1 MRGRIHDPAR
11 LSLRRA
17 ARTAIVVPP
26 LFALCLVGFHNQQV
40 ATFAAFG
47 AVAMLAFADF
57 IGPPAACIG
66 AYAVLT
72 ACGVVLIAGATLLSR
87 TTWPAVAGMAAA
99 GFLVTFSGVLGGYVA
114 AGGLAATLSFVLA
127 VAVPAGPADLPA
139 RLAGWC
145 LAGAVS
151 AIAAAVLWPARP
163 RVALRQWA
171 ADASTR
177 LADLIDA
184 LDRPEPDPTYLPE
197 LRAGAAEAVTLLES
211 NYANTHY
218 RPAGPATHDEAFAYL
233 VDELR
238 WSQQFADELASDRLS
253 SGPPAEEDRRL
264 AGATAATLRRTAV
277 GLVDSDHPIDL
288 GPLEG
293 ARRENRVALQASLR
307 RMLRQKKAP
316 GAVAQRLQRSY
327 SVRVLSFAVL
337 SAAVNASLTAG
348 KTVAVSDF
356 DVPPVAPTGS
366 PALRR
371 LNAILGSHLRIESVW
386 CRAAIRAAVALAA
399 AILIAKLGR
408 LEHGFWVV
416 LATTSVL
423 KSSAT
428 STRHTAWQAL
438 LGTLAGFGIASAL
451 MLTSGGN
458 PEALWVALPISVF
471 LAVYTP
477 TAVHFMIGQA
487 MFTLMVIVLFN
498 LIGPEGWRTGL
509 VRVEDI
515 LVGVGT
521 AVIVGTIFWPRGA
534 YGELRASVAS
544 LFETG
549 GAYFAAAARRVLG
562 RATEWEAEAAA
573 AHVVACGH
581 RASEAFATFLAEP
594 GPRRLPVSIWS
605 ELLVAGNQFRV
616 AGDALRVVDRL
627 STPAAAP
634 AAVIALLVTAAGNL
648 EQAILRAGR
657 TIVEPVPPPVPAG
670 NPTGLQPGAVAGI
683 VADALSSRT
692 DLADVELDHIIALAW
707 TAEWI
712 EHVSYALNRLA
723 APLDQV
729 RAVAGRPWWQ

>member
-1 MRGRIHDPAR
+1 MRGRVHDPGR

-264 AGATAATLRRTAV
+264 AGATAVPRSVAAV
-277 GLVDSDHPIDL
+277 AP
-288 GPLEG
+288 
-293 ARRENRVALQASLR
+293 ASLR
-307 RMLRQKKAP
+307 SSSAGGPLDSLSEASSS
-316 GAVAQRLQRSY
+316 ANCCDQRS
-327 SVRVLSFAVL
+327 S
-337 SAAVNASLTAG
+337 
-348 KTVAVSDF
+348 
-356 DVPPVAPTGS
+356 
-366 PALRR
+366 
-371 LNAILGSHLRIESVW
+371 
-386 CRAAIRAAVALAA
+386 
-399 AILIAKLGR
+399 
-408 LEHGFWVV
+408 
-416 LATTSVL
+416 
-423 KSSAT
+423 
-428 STRHTAWQAL
+428 STR
-438 LGTLAGFGIASAL
+438 
-451 MLTSGGN
+451 
-458 PEALWVALPISVF
+458 
-471 LAVYTP
+471 
-477 TAVHFMIGQA
+477 
-487 MFTLMVIVLFN
+487 
-498 LIGPEGWRTGL
+498 
-509 VRVEDI
+509 
-515 LVGVGT
+515 
-521 AVIVGTIFWPRGA
+521 
-534 YGELRASVAS
+534 
-544 LFETG
+544 
-549 GAYFAAAARRVLG
+549 
-562 RATEWEAEAAA
+562 
-573 AHVVACGH
+573 
-581 RASEAFATFLAEP
+581 
-594 GPRRLPVSIWS
+594 
-605 ELLVAGNQFRV
+605 
-616 AGDALRVVDRL
+616 
-627 STPAAAP
+627 
-634 AAVIALLVTAAGNL
+634 
-648 EQAILRAGR
+648 
-657 TIVEPVPPPVPAG
+657 
-670 NPTGLQPGAVAGI
+670 
-683 VADALSSRT
+683 
-692 DLADVELDHIIALAW
+692 
-707 TAEWI
+707 
-712 EHVSYALNRLA
+712 
-723 APLDQV
+723 
-729 RAVAGRPWWQ
+729 